1 MKIKNVII
9 FYLLLIYPFFLA
21 GQTKIQGNVLDAKGD
36 PVIGANVF
44 IEGTYNGSSSDHE
57 GYFSFEFEDKGTHN
71 LVVKFIGYEEVH
83 LPIDVDEETII
94 LEIKMVEEANQMDM
108 ITITAGSF
116 EAGGKNKRTI
126 LKEMD
131 IVTTAGATG
140 DIAGVLN
147 TLPGTQTVGEEGKL
161 YVRGGDDYETKTF
174 IDGMRVIKPYYTTI
188 PYTATRNRFS
198 PFMFKGTS
206 FSTGGYS
213 AEYGQGLS
221 SALIL
226 STKEKADQTRTD
238 LTIIPFGIEAA
249 QCLSSEKTSLAGKVG
264 YFNMKPYYA
273 IIPQNIDW
281 IYPPESVDANLAFR
295 NKTGKTGIIKAYG
308 NFTWSSSQMYQY
320 SIDEPVVKT
329 ALKLDNMYGYFNTSY
344 KNSLGKKWSYF
355 TGISYSINQDAYTF
369 DTVTVNDHTS
379 GGQLKLAFSGDISSR
394 ISLNSG
400 MDAFVKNNNF
410 TYSNSNEQI
419 FNTLSFRELI
429 MAAFLEADIY
439 FTSDL
444 LARIGI
450 RSEFSYLNNT
460 YAVDPRISL
469 AYKLGNKSS
478 ASFAYGTFQQ
488 TAKEDLLRIVN
499 DLENERSTHYILN
512 YQYVDKG
519 KTFRI
524 EGYYK
529 RYDNLVKYDP
539 QNMYDPEKYHNSGS
553 GYAQGID
560 IFWRDSY
567 SSLKNVD
574 YWISYSL
581 LDTKRDY
588 RDFPERAIPIFASR
602 HNVSIA
608 YKQFF
613 PKLRSFLS
621 GTYTYASPRP
631 YNDLNTSGFNTG
643 RTKSFHDLSVTI
655 AHMLSEN
662 IGVFFMC
669 SNVLGINNVFGY
681 EFGSNLNEDGFY
693 NQRAIIPA
701 AKRLIL
707 IGVTITLSKNGVM
720 NQLRSL

>member
-9 FYLLLIYPFFLA
+9 LYLLLIYPFLLA
-21 GQTKIQGNVLDAKGD
+21 GQIKIQGNVLDEKGD

-44 IEGTYNGSSSDHE
+44 IEGSYSGSSSNHE
-57 GYFSFEFEDKGTHN
+57 GYFSFEYEDKGLHN
-71 LVVKFIGYEEVH
+71 LIVKYIGYEEVN
-83 LPIDVDEETII
+83 LPLNITEEPII
-94 LEIKMVEEANQMDM
+94 LEVNLVEEANQMDM

-116 EAGGKNKRTI
+116 EAGGENKRTI
-126 LKEMD
+126 LKELD

-161 YVRGGDDYETKTF
+161 YVRGGDDYETQTF
-174 IDGMRVIKPYYTTI
+174 IDGMRVINPYHTTI
-188 PYTATRNRFS
+188 PNTPTRNRFS

-226 STKEKADQTRTD
+226 TSKEKADQTRTD
-238 LTIIPFGIEAA
+238 LTIIPFGIEVA
-249 QCLSSEKTSLAGKVG
+249 QCLSGEKTSLAGKLG

-281 IYPPESVDANLAFR
+281 KDPPESVDANLVFR

-308 NFTWSSSQMYQY
+308 NFTWSTSQMYQY
-320 SIDEPVVKT
+320 SIDEPAIKT
-329 ALKLDNMYGYFNTSY
+329 ALKLDNLYGYINTSY
-344 KNSLGKKWSYF
+344 KNSLGKKWSYL
-355 TGISYSINQDAYTF
+355 TGISYSVNQDDYTF
-369 DTVTVNDHTS
+369 DTVAVSDYTS
-379 GGQLKLAFSGDISSR
+379 GGQFKLAFSGDINSH

-400 MDAFVKNNNF
+400 VDIFLRDNKF
-410 TYSNSNEQI
+410 TYSDYSDELNS
-419 FNTLSFRELI
+419 TLTFREWIL
-429 MAAFLEADIY
+429 ASFLEADIY

-450 RSEFSYLNNT
+450 RSEYSRLNKNHS
-460 YAVDPRISL
+460 VDPRVSL
-469 AYKLGNKSS
+469 AYKLGNRASV
-478 ASFAYGTFQQ
+478 SFAYGSFHQA
-488 TAKEDLLRIVN
+488 AKEDLLRIVN
-499 DLENERSTHYILN
+499 DLGNERSSHYILN
-512 YQYVDKG
+512 YQYINKG

-529 RYDNLVKYDP
+529 QYKNLVKYDP
-539 QNMYDPEKYHNSGS
+539 DNLHDPSKYYNTGN
-553 GYAQGID
+553 GYARGID

-574 YWISYSL
+574 YWISYSF
-581 LDTKRDY
+581 LDTERDY
-588 RDFPERAIPIFASR
+588 RDFPERSIPIFASK
-602 HNVSIA
+602 HNISIA

-631 YNDLNTSGFNTG
+631 YNDLNTTGFNTG
-643 RTKSFHDLSVTI
+643 RTKSFHDLSLAI

-669 SNVLGINNVFGY
+669 SNVLGANNVFGY
-681 EFGSNLNEDGFY
+681 EYGQNINEDGLY
-693 NQRAIIPA
+693 NQRAIIPP
-701 AKRLIL
+701 AKRFIL

>member
-1 MKIKNVII
+1 MTIKNVII
-9 FYLLLIYPFFLA
+9 LYLLLTYPFLLA
-21 GQTKIQGNVLDAKGD
+21 GQIKIQGNVLDEKSD

-44 IEGTYNGSSSDHE
+44 IEGSYSGSSSNQE
-57 GYFSFEFEDKGTHN
+57 GYFSFEFEDKGLHN
-71 LVVKFIGYEEVH
+71 LIVKYIGYEEVN
-83 LPIDVDEETII
+83 LPLNITEKPVM
-94 LEIKMVEEANQMDM
+94 LEINLVEEANQMDM

-116 EAGGKNKRTI
+116 EAGGENKRTI
-126 LKEMD
+126 LKELD

-161 YVRGGDDYETKTF
+161 YVRGGDDYETQTF
-174 IDGMRVIKPYYTTI
+174 IDGMRVINPYHTTI
-188 PYTATRNRFS
+188 PNTPTRNRFS

-226 STKEKADQTRTD
+226 TSKEKADQTRTD

-249 QCLSSEKTSLAGKVG
+249 QCLSGEKTSLAGKLG

-281 IYPPESVDANLAFR
+281 KDPPESVDANLVFR
-295 NKTGKTGIIKAYG
+295 NKAGKTGIIKAYG
-308 NFTWSSSQMYQY
+308 NLTWSTSRMYQY
-320 SIDEPVVKT
+320 SIDEPTVRT
-329 ALKLDNMYGYFNTSY
+329 TLKLDNLYGYINTSY
-344 KNSLGKKWSYF
+344 KNSLGKKWSYL
-355 TGISYSINQDAYTF
+355 TGISYSVNQDDYTF
-369 DTVTVNDHTS
+369 DTVAVSDYNS
-379 GGQLKLAFSGDISSR
+379 GGQFKAAFSGDINSH

-400 MDAFVKNNNF
+400 VDIFLRDNKF
-410 TYSNSNEQI
+410 TYSDYSDELNS
-419 FNTLSFRELI
+419 TLTFREWIL
-429 MAAFLEADIY
+429 ASFLEADIY

-450 RSEFSYLNNT
+450 RSEYSRLNRT
-460 YAVDPRISL
+460 HAIDPRVSL
-469 AYKLGNKSS
+469 AYKLGTRGSV
-478 ASFAYGTFQQ
+478 SFAYGSFQQ
-488 TAKEDLLRIVN
+488 AAKEDLLRIVN
-499 DLENERSTHYILN
+499 DLGNEKSSHYILN
-512 YQYVDKG
+512 YQYIDKG

-529 RYDNLVKYDP
+529 QYKNLVKYDP
-539 QNMYDPEKYHNSGS
+539 DNLYDPSKYYNTGN
-553 GYAQGID
+553 GYARGFD

-574 YWISYSL
+574 YWISYSF
-581 LDTKRDY
+581 LDTERDY
-588 RDFPERAIPIFASR
+588 RDFPERSIPVFASK
-602 HNVSIA
+602 HNISIV

-631 YNDLNTSGFNTG
+631 YNDLNTTGFNTG
-643 RTKSFHDLSVTI
+643 RTKSFHDLSLTI

-662 IGVFFMC
+662 IGLFFMC
-669 SNVLGINNVFGY
+669 SNVLGANNVFGY
-681 EFGSNLNEDGFY
+681 EYGQNINEDGLY
-693 NQRAIIPA
+693 NQRAIIPP